1 VEGKEMSKKDY
12 VKFADVFKHALET
25 AEDRSGTETGEILDT
40 LIFECTK
47 VFHYDNAAFRPYQ
60 FLEACGYSKVQA
72 GQMAAR
78 I

>member
-1 VEGKEMSKKDY
+1 MMSKKDY
-12 VKFADVFKHALET
+12 VKFAAIFKDALESG
-25 AEDRSGTETGEILDT
+25 EDQEHTEAVLDRV
-40 LIFECTK
+40 IFEFTK

-72 GQMAAR
+72 GQMASR